1 MCLELFFG
9 WFFSRLLVVSLGLV
23 FVWFYWLLWVFS
35 VRGSFAFLCSLES
48 LFWWFFLYYIHLT
61 HKKMKT
67 WNDFCGVIILSFRV
81 RLTYV
86 GG

>member
-1 MCLELFFG
+1 MA
-9 WFFSRLLVVSLGLV
+9 SLGLV

-48 LFWWFFLYYIHLT
+48 LFWWVFFPIFILLI
-61 HKKMKT
+61 KKMKT
-67 WNDFCGVIILSFRV
+67 SNDFCCVIILSFRV